1 MLATPMPESSRSPV
15 VGIDLGGTTI
25 KAALVSSRYEMLARS
40 AVPTDLRSQ
49 AALLDAIERLILSLA
64 ADSGAAGVGFGLP
77 SQIDQRTGRVLDSTN
92 VPLENLAFKDE
103 MSRRIGLPV
112 EIDNDANV
120 ACLAESRIGAA
131 RGAGNVVMLTL
142 GTGVGGGLVL
152 NGMLYRGSIGAG
164 GELGHM
170 SIDEDG
176 PPCQGHCTSRGC
188 LEVLASATG
197 VMAAAQRIADRQPE
211 GTLATARGHGEELD
225 TRFVIDQAKAGD
237 GEALEVLE
245 VVGKHLGVGI
255 ANYANI
261 FNPEVVVIG
270 GGVSSA
276 GELLLGPARAEYQR
290 RVLKATG
297 TARVVIAELGN
308 DAGVLGAAAL
318 LFDE

>member
-1 MLATPMPESSRSPV
+1 MLATAMTDSSRSPV

-25 KAALVSSRYEMLARS
+25 KAALVSAQYEMLARNH
-40 AVPTDLRSQ
+40 VPTDLRSQ

-64 ADSGAAGVGFGLP
+64 TDSGAAGVGFGLP
-77 SQIDQRTGRVLDSTN
+77 SQIDQRSGRVLDSTN

-131 RGAGNVVMLTL
+131 RGAANVVMLTL

-176 PPCQGHCTSRGC
+176 PPCQGHCPSRGC

-197 VMAAAQRIADRQPE
+197 VMAAAQRIADQRPG
-211 GTLATARGHGEELD
+211 GTLAAARGRGEELD
-225 TRFVIDQAKAGD
+225 TRFVIDHAKAGD
-237 GEALEVLE
+237 GEAVEVLE
-245 VVGKHLGVGI
+245 VVGNHLGVGI
-255 ANYANI
+255 ANYVNI

-276 GELLLGPARAEYQR
+276 GELLLGPARAEYHR

-297 TARVVIAELGN
+297 TARVVVAELGN